1 MGLVNWALT
10 FDAIFAAVSGVALYL
25 FPDKFGDFCFQKETD
40 GVHWHL
46 IRCIGG
52 QIFASC
58 LVSVKFRNS
67 SHTSQSVLHFIRLI
81 PSILILMLVF
91 QIQSVT
97 PTLVE
102 PNVMN
107 FIVYEFVTKK
117 LPDTQV
123 LQISYGL
130 NNRSSCYTFVRRWVE
145 NWLKHFLAIPNSSEI
160 ILGTKLAAGNRFGN
174 FLYQLDALASICI
187 GTCWMTFPKWLLHRQ
202 VLVNLDESHEFLGR
216 VMGANFIA
224 SYIVATHV
232 LHWESQQ
239 DRNVA
244 VDGRVICCIS
254 ILVAQFWS
262 QKYPSWSGNHWVGIG
277 LFSTWTVIS
286 VIYRICLTI
295 SRKGKK
301 E

>member
-25 FPDKFGDFCFQKETD
+25 FPDKFGDFCFVSYLFCLYLNNSFQQKETD

-102 PNVMN
+102 PNTLKFFKYLMVST
-107 FIVYEFVTKK
+107 IALHVT
-117 LPDTQV
+117 LLSVAGWRT
-123 LQISYGL
+123 
-130 NNRSSCYTFVRRWVE
+130 
-145 NWLKHFLAIPNSSEI
+145 
-160 ILGTKLAAGNRFGN
+160 GTKLAAGNRFGN

>member
-1 MGLVNWALT
+1 MGVVNLALT
-10 FDAIFAAVSGVALYL
+10 FDAVFAAVSGLALYF
-25 FPDKFGDFCFQKETD
+25 FPGKFGDLCFQKETD

-58 LVSVKFRNS
+58 LVSLKFRGS
-67 SHTSQSVLHFIRLI
+67 SQTSQSVCHFIRLI
-81 PSILILMLVF
+81 PSILILMLVL

-97 PTLVE
+97 PNLVE
-102 PNVMN
+102 PTILKFFKYLM
-107 FIVYEFVTKK
+107 ISTITLHVTLLSFAGWKTGTRL
-117 LPDTQV
+117 LP
-123 LQISYGL
+123 
-130 NNRSSCYTFVRRWVE
+130 
-145 NWLKHFLAIPNSSEI
+145 
-160 ILGTKLAAGNRFGN
+160 GNRFGN

-187 GTCWMTFPKWLLHRQ
+187 GTTWMTFPKWLLHRQ
-202 VLVNLDESHEFLGR
+202 VLVELDESHEFLGR

-224 SYIVATHV
+224 SYIVSTHV
-232 LHWESQQ
+232 LHWESEQ

-254 ILVAQFWS
+254 ILGAQIWS
-262 QKYPSWSGNHWVGIG
+262 QTYAHWSGNHWVGIS

-286 VIYRICLTI
+286 LIYRSYLVCTKK
-295 SRKGKK
+295 SHNKK

>member
-1 MGLVNWALT
+1 MGLVSLALT
-10 FDAIFAAVSGVALYL
+10 FDGIFAAISGLALYFAPGL
-25 FPDKFGDFCFQKETD
+25 FGNFCFQKETD

-58 LVSVKFRNS
+58 LVSFKFRGS
-67 SHTSQSVLHFIRLI
+67 SQTSQSVCHFIRLI

-91 QIQSVT
+91 QIQSQT
-97 PTLVE
+97 PSLVE
-102 PNVMN
+102 TN
-107 FIVYEFVTKK
+107 T
-117 LPDTQV
+117 
-123 LQISYGL
+123 
-130 NNRSSCYTFVRRWVE
+130 
-145 NWLKHFLAIPNSSEI
+145 LKFFKYLMIFTITLHASLLSIAGWQT
-160 ILGTKLAAGNRFGN
+160 GTKLVAGNKFGN

-187 GTCWMTFPKWLLHRQ
+187 GACWMTFPKWLLHRQ
-202 VLVNLDESHEFLGR
+202 VLVELDESHEFLGR

-224 SYIVATHV
+224 SYIVSTHA

-239 DRNVA
+239 DRYAA

-254 ILVAQFWS
+254 ILGAQIWS
-262 QKYPSWSGNHWVGIG
+262 QTYEHWSGNHWVGIS

-286 VIYRICLTI
+286 LIYRSCLTF
-295 SRKGKK
+295 SRKGSVKK